1 MISEALFETVELIK
15 TVAPIMLISLLVS
28 NFVFSLPQFKRILK
42 PIERLSR
49 FANLKS
55 GIAIS
60 AFLIHPIAGISILS
74 KMYKSKL
81 IDFKEAVI
89 SILIAVLPQSIRIIV
104 LFLAPLSI
112 SLLGFELGLKFLMLE
127 FSSKLIVVAMGV
139 LIGKVVLM
147 DNSEGDVVDYEY
159 GNFKL
164 RGVFILFFRTVAVI
178 FLSAFLVSIVL
189 KLNLVFEYL
198 KFLPKEIF
206 MIVISGIA
214 STTAGMSVASSL
226 LSKGLI
232 DGKTTLLAIFLS
244 RFFHVFV
251 ESIRISMPI
260 YTSFF
265 GFRVG
270 LKLLIVQISCKL
282 LSISLAIALIS
293 LL

>member
-60 AFLIHPIAGISILS
+60 AFLIHPIVGISILS

-147 DNSEGDVVDYEY
+147 DNSEGDVIDYEY

-270 LKLLIVQISCKL
+270 FKLLIVQISCKL